1 MTREK
6 WLEHIEQVS
15 GLKPL
20 EQGGDYAAWQ
30 EAVQYHTICRPD
42 CPECKA
48 RKKTRMAT
56 ANRKAHEQVLRDA
69 GLVKGRTG
77 LGRVIWE

>member
-6 WLEHIEQVS
+6 WIEHIEKAS
-15 GLKPL
+15 GLMPPS
-20 EQGGDYAAWQ
+20 QGGNAESWHTFVTAHRLAGCADCLARLKTAKAA
-30 EAVQYHTICRPD
+30 RSR
-42 CPECKA
+42 KA
-48 RKKTRMAT
+48 REEAYK
-56 ANRKAHEQVLRDA
+56 LA

>member
-6 WLEHIEQVS
+6 WLEHMETVAGQ
-15 GLKPL
+15 GLSSK
-20 EQGGDYAAWQ
+20 GGDAAIWR
-30 EAVQYHTICRPD
+30 EEIKLHKEIRPD

-48 RKKTRMAT
+48 RIKTIHARNIRQAREE
-56 ANRKAHEQVLRDA
+56 AYKFA

>member
-6 WLEHIEQVS
+6 WLEHIQAVC
-15 GLKPL
+15 GLKPM
-20 EQGGDYAAWQ
+20 EKTAEYATWT
-30 EAVQYHTICRPD
+30 EAVAYHKMVRPD

>member
-1 MTREK
+1 MTREN
-6 WLEHIEQVS
+6 WLGHIQAVC
-15 GLKPL
+15 GLKPM
-20 EQGGDYAAWQ
+20 EQTAEYKTWV
-30 EAVQYHTICRPD
+30 EAVRWHHTACPD

-48 RKKTRMAT
+48 RKKTRRAAAARMAREE
-56 ANRKAHEQVLRDA
+56 AFKLA

>member
-6 WLEHIEQVS
+6 WLEHIQAVC
-15 GLKPL
+15 GLKPM
-20 EQGGDYAAWQ
+20 EKTAEYATWV
-30 EAVQYHTICRPD
+30 EAVRWHHTACPD
-42 CPECKA
+42 CPECKS
-48 RKKTRMAT
+48 RKKTRRAT
-56 ANRKAHEQVLRDA
+56 ASRMAREEAYKLA